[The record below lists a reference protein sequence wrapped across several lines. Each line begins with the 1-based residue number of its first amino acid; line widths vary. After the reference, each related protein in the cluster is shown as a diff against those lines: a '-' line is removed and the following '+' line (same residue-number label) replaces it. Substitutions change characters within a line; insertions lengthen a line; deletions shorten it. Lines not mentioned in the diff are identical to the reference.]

1 MSIDIPYLV
10 ILSVFA
16 GIFLFVVL
24 IVFSRKKIVRY
35 FPGVAAWFGEN
46 AAVLLMFLL
55 VFLILFV
62 VIARSTIYAVPAGS
76 VGVIWKR
83 FQGGTD
89 VDSSFKE
96 GSLIMM
102 PWDKLSIYSTRF
114 QVINFKVDAISSEG
128 LHVLTEVAVR
138 FRLYPLKVPMMHKQV
153 GEEYSERLI
162 VPEASSWIR
171 MGISQYT
178 AEELYFIDRE
188 LIQKQILASVQQSM
202 PLQAGAG
209 AVKNSTSELL
219 DLIFLQDV
227 LIKSI
232 TLPKQV
238 KQAIINK
245 VNQHYLDQE
254 YVIRLEVEKKEAQ
267 RKQIEGEGIARFQA
281 EVSEGI
287 SETYLRWRGIEAT
300 RELATSH
307 NAKVVVI
314 GGGKNGL
321 PIILNT
327 EDAPIPKPAPASV
340 DGPLIKDSVVKNIQ
354 AIPEFIQKDKT
365 VN

>member
-1 MSIDIPYLV
+1 M
-10 ILSVFA
+10 
-16 GIFLFVVL
+16 
-24 IVFSRKKIVRY
+24 
-35 FPGVAAWFGEN
+35 
-46 AAVLLMFLL
+46 
-55 VFLILFV
+55 
-62 VIARSTIYAVPAGS
+62 
-76 VGVIWKR
+76 
-83 FQGGTD
+83 
-89 VDSSFKE
+89 
-96 GSLIMM
+96 
-102 PWDKLSIYSTRF
+102 
-114 QVINFKVDAISSEG
+114 
-128 LHVLTEVAVR
+128 
-138 FRLYPLKVPMMHKQV
+138 KVPMLHKQV

-162 VPEASSWIR
+162 IPEASAWIR

-202 PLQAGAG
+202 PLQAGVG
-209 AVKNSTSELL
+209 VVKNSTSELL
-219 DLIFLQDV
+219 DLLFLQDV

-238 KQAIINK
+238 QQAIINK

-254 YVIRLEVEKKEAQ
+254 YAIRLEVEKKEAQ

-327 EDAPIPKPAPASV
+327 EDAPIPKPAPADESLLK
-340 DGPLIKDSVVKNIQ
+340 DGVVKNIQ
-354 AIPEFIQKDKT
+354 VIPEVIKKDKK